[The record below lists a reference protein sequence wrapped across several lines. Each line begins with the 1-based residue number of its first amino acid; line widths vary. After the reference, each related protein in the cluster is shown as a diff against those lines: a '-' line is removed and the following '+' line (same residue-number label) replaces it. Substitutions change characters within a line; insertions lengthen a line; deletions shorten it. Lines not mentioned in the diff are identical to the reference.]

1 VKTKPLLIFAALAA
15 VIAIASTFFF
25 RKPPETAGGGKPFRV
40 GAIIALT
47 GPNADYGLQVKRGIE
62 LAKRDIEARHP
73 GFHLEVQYEDSAT
86 SPAKGLS
93 AFQKLT
99 DVDGHKVIV
108 GNASF
113 LAGALA
119 PVASDKKTLF
129 MALATT
135 MPNLVE
141 NRPYV
146 MRHFPTAPVTTKLV
160 VDYAVPKFKRVAVA
174 YVNDDYGKNAAT
186 VFRNQFEKDG
196 RQVTHFDGF
205 DAKSSEQ
212 RTLAA
217 KMLEQSPDAVF
228 VPGYGPGFIALLK
241 HLRELNTS
249 VPILGDLALV
259 NANVLKAAGASAE
272 GVILPAFHLDAGVA
286 KTPEA
291 KKFLERYQSEFG
303 GTPDLFLTATYDCV
317 LLLCEAARATDGTP
331 EAIRNWLIA
340 HNPHKTL
347 EGTMN
352 YSKDGDSE
360 LAVTL
365 VEARGGKLVPHQ

>member
-1 VKTKPLLIFAALAA
+1 MKQKSVIAVIAALAA
-15 VIAIASTFFF
+15 LVVASFVWL
-25 RKPPETAGGGKPFRV
+25 KKSPPSGDAEKRFRV

-62 LAKRDIEARHP
+62 LAKRDLEARYQ
-73 GFHLEVQYEDSAT
+73 GFKVEVQYEDSAT

-99 DVDGHKVIV
+99 EVDGHRVIV

-129 MALATT
+129 VALATT

-160 VDYAVPKFKRVAVA
+160 VDYAARRFKRVAVA
-174 YVNDDYGKNAAT
+174 YVNDDYGKNAAA
-186 VFRNQFEKDG
+186 VFRSQFEKDG
-196 RQVTHFDGF
+196 RQITHFDGF
-205 DAKSSEQ
+205 DAKSTDQ
-212 RTLAA
+212 RALAS
-217 KMLEQSPDAVF
+217 KLLEQSPDAVF
-228 VPGYGPGFIALLK
+228 VPGYGPAFVAILK
-241 HLRELNTS
+241 HVREQNPQT
-249 VPILGDLALV
+249 PILGDLALV

-272 GVILPAFHLDAGVA
+272 GVILPAFNLDAGVA

-291 KKFLERYQSEFG
+291 KAFLERYQTEFG
-303 GTPDLFLTATYDCV
+303 ATPDLFLTATYDCI
-317 LLLCEAARATDGTP
+317 LLLGEASRATDGTP
-331 EAIRNWLIA
+331 EAIRAWLIA
-340 HNPHKTL
+340 NGPHKTL
-347 EGTMN
+347 EGTMR
-352 YSKDGDSE
+352 YTTEGDSD
-360 LAVTL
+360 LSVTL
-365 VEARGGKLVPHQ
+365 VEVKNGKLVPNE